1 MHARGFRFSDGLEEE
16 TSQQA
21 HYFHCD
27 QIGIPR
33 EIADK
38 GGNLVW
44 FGDYY
49 GWGKLK
55 SEINVTGTSH
65 QPFRLQN
72 QYCDEETGLHYN
84 LMRHCLN
91 GLHIPASTPGTAPLS
106 KPRIPLKDIQPDPI
120 DWW

>member
-1 MHARGFRFSDGLEEE
+1 MYTICTHAVSVF
-16 TSQQA
+16 

-38 GGNLVW
+38 DGNLVW

-55 SEINVTGTSH
+55 SETNVT
-65 QPFRLQN
+65 
-72 QYCDEETGLHYN
+72 
-84 LMRHCLN
+84 
-91 GLHIPASTPGTAPLS
+91 GTAPLS